1 MAVLQRLN
9 REVDRIVKDQD
20 FIQRLIG
27 LGMTTAG
34 AGTPESLVEFMRAQR
49 ENWDRMFS
57 YVHIAPQ

>member
-1 MAVLQRLN
+1 
-9 REVDRIVKDQD
+9 
-20 FIQRLIG
+20 
-27 LGMTTAG
+27 MTTAG